1 MQTTYFLFGQEAS
14 AQMMDEGFESLIES
28 LEDEMDIDFDLFEV
42 TPETNPAE
50 FLHTFQAWGDYCV
63 LSGEEYGRLGEFL

>member
-1 MQTTYFLFGQEAS
+1 MQTAYFLFGKEAS
-14 AQMMDEGFESLIES
+14 AQIIDEGLDSLIES

-50 FLHTFQAWGDYCV
+50 FLNTFKNWGDYCV
-63 LSGEEYGRLGEFL
+63 LSVEEYGRLRGFI